1 MENPRWSREV
11 RIAVALVCFALF
23 MLLLFLALPLVEALA
38 AAALIAY
45 LLNPLVRLVMRRF
58 HLRRATS
65 ALLVYVILILIVA
78 SLPALLGTV
87 AYSLFQR
94 WGDSLREVIQEGEK
108 WLYRPIIIM
117 GFDISPRTLLLGL
130 QNSLGSALAGL
141 PGGSMGILSGLTT
154 NVLWGLTI
162 VVSLYYFLKDGPML
176 RPWLVSLA
184 PDSYKPEF
192 DHLLGDLDTVWGLF
206 LRVQLLIFLVL
217 AILFII
223 GSALAIWMYQMGWL
237 PFSTI
242 GLIVMLIIVYAL
254 VQQVDNLWLRPQL
267 LGHQLNLHP
276 GVVFV
281 GLIGALALSGVFGA
295 LVVVP
300 LIASAKVVGHYIRC
314 KMLDLPP
321 WPEEPQPVTGE
332 PGTPAA

>member
-1 MENPRWSREV
+1 MASPRWSREI
-11 RIAVALVCFALF
+11 RFTVALLCFGIF
-23 MLLLFLALPLVEALA
+23 VLLLVLALPLVEALA

-45 LLNPLVRLVMRRF
+45 LLNPIVRFVMRRF
-58 HLRRATS
+58 HWRRSVAVLVVYII
-65 ALLVYVILILIVA
+65 LLLIAA

-87 AYSLFQR
+87 AISLFQR
-94 WGDSLREVIQEGEK
+94 WGASLQAVLQESEK
-108 WLYRPIIIM
+108 WLYRPFIIL
-117 GFDISPRTLLLGL
+117 GFDLSPRTLLLSL
-130 QNSLGSALAGL
+130 QSSLGSSLAGL
-141 PGGSMGILSGLTT
+141 PGGSLGILSGITA
-154 NVLWGLTI
+154 NFLWGFTI
-162 VVSLYYFLKDGPML
+162 VVSLYYFLKDGPKL

-184 PDSYKPEF
+184 PEVYQSEF
-192 DHLLGDLDTVWGLF
+192 DRLLGDLDTVWGLF

-223 GSALAIWMYQMGWL
+223 GSAISIWLYQMGWL

-242 GLIVMLIIVYAL
+242 GLIVMLIIVFAL

-267 LGHQLNLHP
+267 LGHQLDLHP

-300 LIASAKVVGHYIRC
+300 LIASFKVVGHYIRC
-314 KMLDLPP
+314 KLLDLPP
-321 WPEEPQPVTGE
+321 WPEEAPQPASE
-332 PGTPAA
+332 QGTQVL

>member
-1 MENPRWSREV
+1 MASPRWSREI
-11 RIAVALVCFALF
+11 RFTVALLCFVLF
-23 MLLLFLALPLVEALA
+23 ILLLVLALPLVEALA

-45 LLNPLVRLVMRRF
+45 LLNPIVHFVMRRF
-58 HLRRATS
+58 RMRRSFS
-65 ALLVYVILILIVA
+65 ALLVYIILILIVA

-94 WGDSLREVIQEGEK
+94 WGDSLRAVVQESEK
-108 WLYRPIIIM
+108 WIYRPIIIL

-141 PGGSMGILSGLTT
+141 PGGSMGILSGITT
-154 NVLWGLTI
+154 NVLWGFTI
-162 VVSLYYFLKDGPML
+162 VISLYYFLKDGPKL

-184 PDSYKPEF
+184 PESYQDEF
-192 DHLLGDLDTVWGLF
+192 DHLIGDLDTVWGLF
-206 LRVQLLIFLVL
+206 LRVQLLIFFVL

-223 GSALAIWMYQMGWL
+223 GSALVIGLYQMGWL

-242 GLIVMLIIVYAL
+242 GLIVMLVIVYAL
-254 VQQVDNLWLRPQL
+254 IQQVDNLWLRPQL
-267 LGHQLNLHP
+267 LGHQLSLHP

-281 GLIGALALSGVFGA
+281 SLIGALALSGVFGA
-295 LVVVP
+295 LLVVP
-300 LIASAKVVGHYIRC
+300 LIASFKVVGHYIRC

-321 WPEEPQPVTGE
+321 WPDEAQQPTGGQE
-332 PGTPAA
+332 TQAL